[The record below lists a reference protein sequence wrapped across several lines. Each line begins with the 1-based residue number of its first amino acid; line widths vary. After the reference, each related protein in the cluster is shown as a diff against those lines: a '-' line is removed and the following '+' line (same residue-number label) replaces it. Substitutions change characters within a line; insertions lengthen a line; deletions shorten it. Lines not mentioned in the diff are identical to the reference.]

1 MGRTGLA
8 PAPHSPRPASMWG
21 SEGRP
26 PPAQLHPAA
35 PGPPGSRV
43 RRDSRP
49 SAAPAGPSSWC
60 PGARRQVSASQVS
73 GRKWRPGPARTEEQ
87 AEAGGGRGREGAS
100 EATGGSAAPPS
111 PAQPAPRTPNPAP
124 GPAPARSADPPGG
137 PAPYLGRAPRSSL
150 KGQCPAAARPPS
162 TPLTPPPVAP
172 GPSMEQQWEIPPRVG
187 LSDLNSSLS
196 IQQPFT
202 TCAGLC
208 ARIQPSTD

>member
-1 MGRTGLA
+1 MRPPRT
-8 PAPHSPRPASMWG
+8 
-21 SEGRP
+21 
-26 PPAQLHPAA
+26 PPAQPRCGGAREDPLPRSSTPAA

-49 SAAPAGPSSWC
+49 STAPAGPSSWC

-124 GPAPARSADPPGG
+124 RPAPARSADPPGG

-172 GPSMEQQWEIPPRVG
+172 GPPMEQQWEIPPRVG